1 MSRKTKY
8 FVVQEGSDR
17 GILRNR
23 FSDAQEKKKRMKQHC
38 PEKNVYIFEAK
49 RMREAETGK

>member
-8 FVVQEGSDR
+8 FVVQEGSER

>member
-23 FSDAQEKKKRMKQHC
+23 LSDALEKKKRMKQHC
-38 PEKNVYIFEAK
+38 QEKNVYIFEAK
-49 RMREAETGK
+49 RMREAEAGK